1 LIRYLP
7 SSATTRITIDWERQ
21 ELVNGGY
28 TGFASVPVTIY
39 EATADPVV
47 FGGEKQN
54 QYVGLREAL
63 VNFDVSGFTSL
74 YLEQDLAVFAFPS
87 FSPMRWEISPS
98 LKAELTCA
106 IANNQTMS
114 VTYEMQ
120 FNRLKHEGVSNSAE
134 TVTYKQNFD
143 IHLVDSTGA
152 TDQIRDDFLEMMQGV
167 VPPAERTYATDP
179 FPTSD
184 LHLRTNAAVSLSS
197 P

>member
-1 LIRYLP
+1 
-7 SSATTRITIDWERQ
+7 
-21 ELVNGGY
+21 
-28 TGFASVPVTIY
+28 
-39 EATADPVV
+39 
-47 FGGEKQN
+47 
-54 QYVGLREAL
+54 
-63 VNFDVSGFTSL
+63 
-74 YLEQDLAVFAFPS
+74 
-87 FSPMRWEISPS
+87 
-98 LKAELTCA
+98 
-106 IANNQTMS
+106 
-114 VTYEMQ
+114 
-120 FNRLKHEGVSNSAE
+120 VSNSAE